1 MTNAQS
7 DPGTDATSAPPERKA
22 RIPAAA
28 WAVAIV
34 LTVLAARS
42 TWEQW
47 QAYDRAVALENS
59 GDLAS
64 AVQEYRWTLRWY
76 TPWGPVHGDAAEALV
91 AIADRSE
98 ESDPKLALQALDGL
112 RSGLLAGR
120 SFYQP
125 MADTVAVCNQRIP
138 PLLVRLADRDGD
150 RRDPALLLKRFQ
162 ADYDRPIGVPAWVSL
177 AVSLGFIIWI
187 GCLLLAFRYG
197 FDSEGRWLARGWRW
211 LGGSAVG
218 FACWTLAMWLG

>member
-1 MTNAQS
+1 MTNVQP
-7 DPGTDATSAPPERKA
+7 DPPQVAAPAPAKGRA
-22 RIPAAA
+22 RVPAVV
-28 WAVAIV
+28 WAVAVV
-34 LTVLAARS
+34 LAVLAARS

-47 QAYDRAVALENS
+47 QAYGQAVGLENK
-59 GDLAS
+59 GQLTD

-76 TPWGPVHGDAAEALV
+76 TPWGPVHGDAAEAML

-98 ESDPKLALQALDGL
+98 KEDPKLALQALDGL

-125 MADTVAVCNQRIP
+125 MADTVALCNQRIP
-138 PLLVRLADRDGD
+138 PLLVRLADRAGD
-150 RRDPALLLKRFQ
+150 RRDPAVLLKRFQ
-162 ADYDRPIGVPAWVSL
+162 ADYDRPVGVPAWVSL
-177 AVSLGFIIWI
+177 AVSLGFVIWM

-197 FDSEGRWLARGWRW
+197 FDELGRWRQGGWRW
-211 LGGSAVG
+211 LGGSAIG